1 VRATT
6 ALVLVAGLLM
16 AVGCSDDDA
25 RGGSTTVV
33 TEPPTTT
40 ETTAVATTSVPATT
54 ATPTTSDPPTT
65 TASPVTTTTP
75 PTTAPVDE
83 GALKAQIADDY
94 ERAFYR
100 SYEML
105 GNPRLGNLE
114 RRAARAYVRNSS
126 AFDSFVARVE
136 ELVALGDAVVP
147 NDPDL
152 LAVTVENVELVGEP
166 PYRRAIVTAC
176 EVDNRK
182 QVTLPENSPT
192 GESIP
197 VAGTGVLQ
205 VIRFDEPVRRTN
217 NGWLPYRFEREG
229 IGFEQGETTCPPP

>member
-40 ETTAVATTSVPATT
+40 ETTAVATTSAPATT

-83 GALKAQIADDY
+83 EALKAQIADDY

-105 GNPRLGNLE
+105 GNPRLRNLNT
-114 RRAARAYVRNSS
+114 RAARVAAAGSP
-126 AFDSFVARVE
+126 AFHDFVEIIE
-136 ELVALGDAVVP
+136 ELVALGDRWVP
-147 NDPDL
+147 NEPDL
-152 LAVTVENVELVGEP
+152 LSADVEKVELVGEQ
-166 PYRRAIVTAC
+166 PYRRAIVTVC
-176 EVDNRK
+176 EVTNRK
-182 QVTLPENSPT
+182 QVTPPENSPT
-192 GESIP
+192 GEEIL
-197 VAGTGVLQ
+197 VAGTGQLLVLRL
-205 VIRFDEPVRRTN
+205 VEPVRLTP
-217 NGWLPYRFEREG
+217 NGWLRYRAGGRGTQFD
-229 IGFEQGETTCPPP
+229 QGETTCPPE

>member
-33 TEPPTTT
+33 SEPPTTT
-40 ETTAVATTSVPATT
+40 ETTAIATTSAPATT

-83 GALKAQIADDY
+83 EALKAQIADDY

-100 SYEML
+100 RWQML
-105 GNPRLGNLE
+105 QNPRRRKLQS
-114 RRAARAYVRNSS
+114 RAAGVLVADSPAYDLFVNRVR
-126 AFDSFVARVE
+126 
-136 ELVALGDAVVP
+136 ELIALGDALVP

-152 LAVTVENVELVGEP
+152 LEVSVENVELVGDP
-166 PYRRAIVTAC
+166 PYREAIVTAC
-176 EVDNRK
+176 EVTNRK

-192 GESIP
+192 GEEIE
-197 VAGTGVLQ
+197 VAGSGRLLVT
-205 VIRFDEPVRRTN
+205 RFEEPVRRMGN
-217 NGWLPYRFEREG
+217 SWLRYADPRDGVRYD
-229 IGFEQGETTCPPP
+229 QGETTCPPA